1 MGNTPNKREL
11 LGGIPMDFGTEVPQK
26 YEQLLCLPSITSPQG
41 KEAFKFTGL
50 FFFLVLLRLIKE
62 ITTFNSKEESPDI
75 TSPSDKGVSGY
86 LELLKV
92 LHSI

>member
-1 MGNTPNKREL
+1 MD
-11 LGGIPMDFGTEVPQK
+11 LGREVPQK

-50 FFFLVLLRLIKE
+50 FFFFLVLLCLIKE
-62 ITTFNSKEESPDI
+62 ITAFNSKEESPDI
-75 TSPSDKGVSGY
+75 TSSSDKGVSGY
-86 LELLKV
+86 LELLKA